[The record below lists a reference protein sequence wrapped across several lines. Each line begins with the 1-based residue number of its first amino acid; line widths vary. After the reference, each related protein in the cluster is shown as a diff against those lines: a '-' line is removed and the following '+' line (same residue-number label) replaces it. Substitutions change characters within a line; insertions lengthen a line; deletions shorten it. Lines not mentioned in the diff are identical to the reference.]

1 MPTLRWQPITSL
13 LLSIIGLAGSLY
25 LTITHF
31 ETVTHVFLMCPD
43 TGSCNAILSSNQS
56 HFLGIPVP
64 VLGLAYFIPM
74 TVLCLP
80 ALWRSTDRRIHLARL
95 ILSILGIGMILYLF
109 IEELFIL
116 KALCVWCSI
125 IHLVGFLL
133 LLIIVSTSP
142 VVLAADYGVDV
153 ADVG

>member
-1 MPTLRWQPITSL
+1 
-13 LLSIIGLAGSLY
+13 
-25 LTITHF
+25 
-31 ETVTHVFLMCPD
+31 
-43 TGSCNAILSSNQS
+43 
-56 HFLGIPVP
+56 LGIPVP
-64 VLGLAYFIPM
+64 VLGLAYFVPM

-80 ALWRSTDRRIHLARL
+80 VVWRSTDRHIHLARL

-142 VVLAADYGVDV
+142 VVLAADYRVDV
-153 ADVG
+153 ADGG

>member
-1 MPTLRWQPITSL
+1 
-13 LLSIIGLAGSLY
+13 
-25 LTITHF
+25 
-31 ETVTHVFLMCPD
+31 
-43 TGSCNAILSSNQS
+43 
-56 HFLGIPVP
+56 
-64 VLGLAYFIPM
+64 
-74 TVLCLP
+74 
-80 ALWRSTDRRIHLARL
+80 
-95 ILSILGIGMILYLF
+95 MILYLF

-153 ADVG
+153 ADGG

>member
-1 MPTLRWQPITSL
+1 V
-13 LLSIIGLAGSLY
+13 Y

-31 ETVTHVFLMCPD
+31 RTVTHVFLMCPD
-43 TGSCNAILSSNQS
+43 TGSCATVLSSNQS

-80 ALWRSTDRRIHLARL
+80 VAWRSTDRRIHLARL

-116 KALCVWCSI
+116 KALCVWCSV

-133 LLIIVSTSP
+133 LVIIVSTSP
-142 VVLAADYGVDV
+142 VVLAAGYGVN
-153 ADVG
+153 ADGG